1 MPFDQQ
7 GYAGPETQD
16 TATQTEPKLW
26 PVYAGLFLL
35 VAAWATSVMIWGI
48 PGLYMPAVLAV
59 PIIMAALVRLV
70 LGLI

>member
-7 GYAGPETQD
+7 GYTGP
-16 TATQTEPKLW
+16 ATEAIATETEPKLW
-26 PVYAGLFLL
+26 PIYLGLFLL
-35 VAAWATSVMIWGI
+35 VAAWATSVVIWGI

-59 PIIMAALVRLV
+59 PIVMAVLVRLV